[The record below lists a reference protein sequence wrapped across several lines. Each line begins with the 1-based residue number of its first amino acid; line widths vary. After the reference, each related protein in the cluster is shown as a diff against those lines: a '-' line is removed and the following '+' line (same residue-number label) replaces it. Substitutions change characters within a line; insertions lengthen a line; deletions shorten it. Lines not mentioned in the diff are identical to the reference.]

1 MSKKRIGIL
10 IVIVFI
16 LLVIAT
22 IMLRDLQEQR
32 ILNLV
37 DIYGGWIS
45 LKEPIKSNT
54 FDYYNDPKNWRET
67 EQLIGQASLK
77 FLSQNE
83 FTCEWKPVHSMR
95 SLIWIV
101 TSCAEKLEGYEEYR
115 SLYLLFRIG
124 STGVIESFYVPIG
137 NDYIELVLPFV
148 EDIDDNG
155 LSETWIAHLKLR
167 LSSSRE
173 IPPLAYER
181 SDLLK

>member
-77 FLSQNE
+77 FSSQNQ

-101 TSCAEKLEGYEEYR
+101 TSCVEKLEGYEEYR

-137 NDYIELVLPFV
+137 NDYIKLVEPFV
-148 EDIDDNG
+148 KDKEDNE
-155 LSETWIAHLKLR
+155 LSETRFAHLKLR